1 MLKLTGL
8 LSILLLFGVLGYS
21 QSSDI
26 LRAEYTVLPRNDSE
40 IEVARYRFLV
50 NVPIKLGEDKY
61 LVTGADYNLIDFD
74 GASNYPFDDSELN
87 VLHVIDL
94 NLGYIFKLNSEW
106 RAVGIVTPRLAS
118 NFTDG
123 IVGRDFKLNLAA
135 TIWKEKKDVEKPF
148 RIVLGLSFNST
159 TGLPIPLPVVSYYKR
174 FHQKWSY
181 SVGIP
186 KSSFRYH
193 LTDKHLLQT
202 ALFLDGYFVNIQND
216 ILVPDND
223 LASSISLSA
232 LVGVL
237 GYQYKINKNMSFYGQ
252 AGFTITQRGLLRDDK
267 RNNVFVLT
275 DVGNFYFRTGFKIS
289 IF

>member
-1 MLKLTGL
+1 MLKRTQL
-8 LSILLLFGVLGYS
+8 LCFLLLYTGYGIA

-26 LRAEYTVLPRNDSE
+26 LRAEYTVLPRNNSE
-40 IEVARYRFLV
+40 VEIARYRFLV
-50 NVPIKLGEDKY
+50 NVPIKLAEDKY

-74 GASNYPFDDSELN
+74 GSRNYPFDASELN
-87 VLHVIDL
+87 VLHIIDL
-94 NLGYIFKLNSEW
+94 NLGYIFKLNEQW
-106 RAVGIVTPRLAS
+106 RGVGIFTPRLAS

-123 IVGRDFKLNLAA
+123 IVGRDLKINLAA
-135 TIWKEKKDVEKPF
+135 TIWKEKKDVAKPF
-148 RIVLGLSFNST
+148 RIVLGLSYNSA

-174 FHQKWSY
+174 FHEKWSY
-181 SVGIP
+181 SLGIP
-186 KSSFRYH
+186 KSSFRHH
-193 LTDKHLLQT
+193 LTDRHMLQT

-216 ILVPDND
+216 ILLADNN
-223 LASSISLSA
+223 LGSAISLSA

-237 GYQYKINKNMSFYGQ
+237 GYQYNINKNMSFYTQ

-267 RNNVFVLT
+267 RNNVFVLS